1 VWLTDKAA
9 SETTMAYFRYQAA
22 TATGESTRGVVEAT
36 DEQALYARLRAQDLF
51 LLTARPER
59 RHRRLDHRVALSR
72 VERLEVTHH
81 LATVLGAGIGLL
93 TALEDL
99 IAHAAPRHREMFTA
113 LYERVRGGGD
123 LSEALA
129 LFPRAFPDTYVQVVE
144 AGEATG
150 SLGERFADL
159 ARDLEYQIELRR
171 QVRKAVSYPLTL
183 LLAVA
188 GLVVL
193 VFTFVVPQFAPI
205 FAQAGANLPL
215 PTRVVVGVSRF
226 MQGQWPLLVGAA
238 VMAVGGVLVAKAF
251 PAGRLLLDR
260 LLLSLPWIG
269 ALRGELA
276 VAAIAHLLGLL
287 YTAGVGLLKALD
299 LTAGVVESPTYRKAL
314 LMARDRV
321 ARGEP
326 LSVAVA
332 ASGRFPALFQ
342 RMVEIGERTGDLDTT
357 LARANRYYRDEV
369 PRVIES
375 TLAIL
380 QPLLLALLGAIVGG
394 VALSIFLP
402 MYRMMEV
409 VG

>member
-1 VWLTDKAA
+1 
-9 SETTMAYFRYQAA
+9 MATFRYQAA
-22 TATGESTRGVVEAT
+22 TAGGEQTRGVAEAA
-36 DEQALYARLRAQDLF
+36 DEQALYAQLRAQDLF

-59 RHRRLDHRVALSR
+59 RRRRLDHGVALSR
-72 VERLEVTHH
+72 AERLEVTHH

-99 IAHAAPRHREMFTA
+99 IDHASPRQKEMFTT

-129 LFPRAFPDTYVQVVE
+129 LFPRAFPDTYVQVMA

-150 SLGERFADL
+150 SLAERFDDL
-159 ARDLEYQIELRR
+159 ASDLEYQIELRR

-183 LLAVA
+183 VVAVA
-188 GLVVL
+188 ALVVL

-205 FAQAGANLPL
+205 FAQAGVNLPL
-215 PTRVVVGVSRF
+215 PTRVVVGVSHF
-226 MQGQWPLLVGAA
+226 MQGQWPLIVGVVVLV
-238 VMAVGGVLVAKAF
+238 VGGVLTAKAF
-251 PAGRLLLDR
+251 PAGRRLLDR
-260 LLLSLPWIG
+260 ILLALPWIG
-269 ALRGELA
+269 ALRAELA
-276 VAAIAHLLGLL
+276 VAAAAHLLGLL
-287 YTAGVGLLKALD
+287 YTAGIGLVKALD
-299 LTAGVVESPTYRKAL
+299 LTAGVVPSPIYRDAL
-314 LMARDRV
+314 LAARDRV

-332 ASGRFPALFQ
+332 ASGRFPPLFQ
-342 RMVEIGERTGDLDTT
+342 RMVEVGERTGDLDAT
-357 LARANRYYRDEV
+357 LARANRYYREEV

-375 TLAIL
+375 TLGIL

>member
-1 VWLTDKAA
+1 
-9 SETTMAYFRYQAA
+9 MAYFRYQAA
-22 TATGESTRGVVEAT
+22 TATGESSRGTVEAA
-36 DEQALYARLRAQDLF
+36 DEQALYALLRQRDLF
-51 LLTARPER
+51 LLAARPER
-59 RHRRLDHRVALSR
+59 GRRRLDHGIALSR

-93 TALEDL
+93 AALEDL
-99 IAHAAPRHREMFTA
+99 IAHASPRQREMFTT

-129 LFPRAFPDTYVQVVE
+129 LFPRAFPDTYVQVVA

-159 ARDLEYQIELRR
+159 AGDLEYQIELRR

-183 LLAVA
+183 VVAVA
-188 GLVVL
+188 ALVVL
-193 VFTFVVPQFAPI
+193 IFTFVVPQFAPI
-205 FAQAGANLPL
+205 FEQAGVNLPL
-215 PTRVVVGVSRF
+215 PTRVVVGVSHF
-226 MQGQWPLLVGAA
+226 MGGYWPVIVGVVVALVG
-238 VMAVGGVLVAKAF
+238 VVLVARAL

-260 LLLSLPWIG
+260 VLLAMPWIG
-269 ALRGELA
+269 ALRAELA
-276 VAAIAHLLGLL
+276 VAAVAHLLGLL

-299 LTAGVVESPTYRKAL
+299 LTAGVVESPVYRAAL
-314 LMARDRV
+314 LAARDRV

-326 LSVAVA
+326 LSAAIA
-332 ASGRFPALFQ
+332 ASGHFPPLFQ
-342 RMVEIGERTGDLDTT
+342 RMVEVGERTGDLDAT
-357 LARANRYYRDEV
+357 LARANRYYREEV

-375 TLAIL
+375 TLGIL

>member
-1 VWLTDKAA
+1 M
-9 SETTMAYFRYQAA
+9 MAYFRYQAA
-22 TATGESTRGVVEAT
+22 TASGEVSHGEVEAE
-36 DEQALYARLRAQDLF
+36 DEQALYAQLRAQDLF

-59 RHRRLDHRVALSR
+59 RRRHLDHGIVLSR
-72 VERLEVTHH
+72 AERLEMTHH
-81 LATVLGAGIGLL
+81 LATVLDAGIGLL

-99 IAHAAPRHREMFTA
+99 IDHAVPREREMFAT
-113 LYERVRGGGD
+113 LYERVRGGGN

-129 LFPRAFPDTYVQVVE
+129 LFPRAFPDTYVQVIA

-159 ARDLEYQIELRR
+159 AADLEYQIELRR

-183 LLAVA
+183 VIAVS

-205 FAQAGANLPL
+205 FEHAGVNLPL
-215 PTRVVVGVSRF
+215 PTRVVVAVSHF
-226 MQGQWPLLVGAA
+226 MQGQWPVIVGGVVLL
-238 VMAVGGVLVAKAF
+238 VGGVLTAKAF
-251 PAGRLLLDR
+251 PAGRRLLDR
-260 LLLSLPWIG
+260 LLLALPWIG
-269 ALRGELA
+269 ALRAELA

-287 YTAGVGLLKALD
+287 YSAGVGLLKALD
-299 LTAGVVESPTYRKAL
+299 LTAGVVESPIYHEAL
-314 LMARDRV
+314 LAVRDRV

-326 LSVAVA
+326 LSAAVA
-332 ASGRFPALFQ
+332 ASGRFPSLFQ
-342 RMVEIGERTGDLDTT
+342 RMVEIGERTGDLDAT
-357 LARANRYYRDEV
+357 LARANHFYREEV

-375 TLAIL
+375 TLGIL
-380 QPLLLALLGAIVGG
+380 QPLLLVILGGVVGG

>member
-1 VWLTDKAA
+1 
-9 SETTMAYFRYQAA
+9 MAIFRYQAA
-22 TATGESTRGVVEAT
+22 TATGEATGGVVEAA
-36 DEQALYARLRAQDLF
+36 DEQALYAQLRAQDLF

-59 RHRRLDHRVALSR
+59 GRRLNHGVALSR
-72 VERLEVTHH
+72 GERLEVTHH

-99 IAHAAPRHREMFTA
+99 IDHAPPRQREMFTT

-129 LFPRAFPDTYVQVVE
+129 LFPLAFPDTYVQVVA

-150 SLGERFADL
+150 SLAERFNDL
-159 ARDLEYQIELRR
+159 ASDLEYQIELRR

-183 LLAVA
+183 VVAVA
-188 GLVVL
+188 SLVVL

-205 FAQAGANLPL
+205 FEQAGVNLPL
-215 PTRVVVGVSRF
+215 PTRVVVGVSHF
-226 MQGQWPLLVGAA
+226 MQGQWPVI
-238 VMAVGGVLVAKAF
+238 VGGVVLVAGGVLTAKAF
-251 PAGRLLLDR
+251 PTGRRLLDR
-260 LLLSLPWIG
+260 LLLALPWIG
-269 ALRGELA
+269 TLRAELA
-276 VAAIAHLLGLL
+276 VAAAAHLLGLL

-299 LTAGVVESPTYRKAL
+299 LTAGVVPSPIYREAL
-314 LMARDRV
+314 LAARDRV

-332 ASGRFPALFQ
+332 ASGRFPPLFQ
-342 RMVEIGERTGDLDTT
+342 RMVEVGERTGDLDAT
-357 LARANRYYRDEV
+357 LARANHYYREEV

-375 TLAIL
+375 TLGIL
-380 QPLLLALLGAIVGG
+380 QPLLLALLGGIVGG